1 MLSFIYRLLTR
12 VRKLDDVTL
21 DMVGTFEEARVDA
34 LSRGRWN
41 YFVFGIREISG
52 LLGSPG
58 RISKAWWV
66 LIPGA
71 GLAGLAI
78 GAAAFYAWP
87 PSYTAE
93 TAILVE
99 QPSIPQNLV
108 ASGDSFDFDRNLS
121 EIRSTVL
128 SRSGL
133 LRVVE
138 VLGLYPHLRGK
149 NKDMALFDDVRKAV
163 RIERSEDLIRVAFTY
178 RNYPPSADDP
188 AKAARVTN
196 ELAALLID
204 QNMKRRTT
212 LAEGTVDLLKSAAEE
227 VASTWED
234 LNTTIRGLR
243 STDPHFDRLVLDR
256 DLARKQYESL
266 RQQLSDAERTQVL
279 EILQKGSRLSVLE
292 PAQVPTGP
300 DVSRQQMELYGLG
313 GGLLTGFI
321 AWLLLAMHSIPRL
334 LLTPEAAASD

>member
-21 DMVGTFEEARVDA
+21 DMIGTFEEARVDA
-34 LSRGRWN
+34 LSQGRWN
-41 YFVFGIREISG
+41 YFVFGVREISG

-58 RISKAWWV
+58 RISKTWWV

-78 GAAAFYAWP
+78 GAAAFYVWP
-87 PSYTAE
+87 ASYTAE
-93 TAILVE
+93 SVLLVD
-99 QPSIPQNLV
+99 QPHVPQSLL
-108 ASGDSFDFDRNLS
+108 ASGDSSDFDRSLS

-128 SRSGL
+128 SRSEL
-133 LRVVE
+133 LHVVE

-149 NKDMALFDDVRKAV
+149 TRDMAVSDEVRKAV
-163 RIERSEDLIRVAFTY
+163 RIERSEDLIRVSFTY

-188 AKAARVTN
+188 ATAARVTN
-196 ELAALLID
+196 ELALLLID

-212 LAEGTVDLLKSAAEE
+212 LVGGTLDLLKSAAAE

-234 LNTTIRGLR
+234 LNTTVRGLR
-243 STDPHFDRLVLDR
+243 STDLHFDRLVLDR

-266 RQQLSDAERTQVL
+266 RQQLSDAERTRVL
-279 EILQKGSRLSVLE
+279 EIQQKGSRLLVLE
-292 PAQVPTGP
+292 RAEVPTGP
-300 DVSRQQMELYGLG
+300 DISRSQMDLYGLG
-313 GGLLTGFI
+313 GGLLIGFI
-321 AWLLLAMHSIPRL
+321 TWLVLAMQSIPRL